1 MQIMSHE
8 KINFKPNFYEVVR
21 RELKTMERQTGVSN
35 RYMLVI
41 LLFWA
46 VVGAAIVNMVEP
58 VQSSAMTTFV
68 RGLGWYLM
76 VLMVPSA
83 LVVAALL
90 AVEPDEPIKGLD

>member
-1 MQIMSHE
+1 MAHE
-8 KINFKPNFYEVVR
+8 KFNFKPSFYEVVR
-21 RELKTMERQTGVSN
+21 RELQTMERQTGVSN

-46 VVGAAIVNMVEP
+46 GVGGAMVNMVEP
-58 VQSSAMTTFV
+58 VQGDTMTTFL

-76 VLMVPSA
+76 VVMVPSA